1 MFRLK
6 LSTQSLMICAILPLL
21 LSMQIVSA
29 QDATMT
35 AEEGQDAAA
44 VQTTLDA
51 AGTPT
56 ATTTD
61 SSTTAQPSLTAQ
73 PETPD
78 YESLMEPFYL
88 FRQRFMGTDVS

>member
-1 MFRLK
+1 MK
-6 LSTQSLMICAILPLL
+6 LSTQSLVICAILPLL
-21 LSMQIVSA
+21 LSMQTVSA
-29 QDATMT
+29 QDTT
-35 AEEGQDAAA
+35 TTNEEGQDAAA

-51 AGTPT
+51 GTAT

-61 SSTTAQPSLTAQ
+61 SSTAAQPSLTAQ
-73 PETPD
+73 PATPD

>member
-1 MFRLK
+1 
-6 LSTQSLMICAILPLL
+6 
-21 LSMQIVSA
+21 
-29 QDATMT
+29 MT
-35 AEEGQDAAA
+35 AEEGQDAAV

-51 AGTPT
+51 GTAS

-61 SSTTAQPSLTAQ
+61 SLAAAQPSLTAQ

-78 YESLMEPFYL
+78 YESLLEPFYL